1 MKRTIEMILMTLVII
16 LTAALVG
23 SALTSCSSH
32 DEDEIPGLHGV
43 YIEDKDAL
51 YAIVKDPNA
60 QLYDIM
66 PSDWVL
72 TLDDILAYNPETG
85 LMKVRGGERIEEKSY
100 PYPIQYRIEFYC
112 HGELLFGAWLNN
124 LLSSLIGGTGLML
137 YYEISELD
145 DKDIRYFKLTQTQV
159 IDENGQI
166 LEGALTEEEASGLS
180 RFEGILKATG
190 KWDRNLNW
198 GYSWGYCY

>member
-32 DEDEIPGLHGV
+32 DEDEIVGNT
-43 YIEDKDAL
+43 EDKDAL
-51 YAIVKDPNA
+51 YAIVRNPDE
-60 QLYDIM
+60 QLYDII

-85 LMKVRGGERIEEKSY
+85 LMKVRGGERIAEKSY
-100 PYPIQYRIEFYC
+100 PYPIQYRIEFYS
-112 HGELLFGAWLNN
+112 HGKWLFGAWLNN
-124 LLSSLIGGTGLML
+124 LVSSLIGGNGLML
-137 YYEISELD
+137 YFEISEID
-145 DKDIRYFKLTQTQV
+145 DKDIRYFRLTQTQV
-159 IDENGQI
+159 IDEDGQT

-180 RFEGILKATG
+180 RFEEILRATG
-190 KWDRNLNW
+190 KWDRYLKW
-198 GYSWGYCY
+198 GY